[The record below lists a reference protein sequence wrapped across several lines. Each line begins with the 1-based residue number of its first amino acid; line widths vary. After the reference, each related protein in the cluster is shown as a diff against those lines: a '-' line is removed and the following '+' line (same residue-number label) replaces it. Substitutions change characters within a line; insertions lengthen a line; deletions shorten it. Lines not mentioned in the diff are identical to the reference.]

1 MFDGPK
7 RAGTKLIRLI
17 ESDAQEWFD
26 SNTEEMTTAEH
37 YFTKFS
43 ELAFSFTQF

>member
-1 MFDGPK
+1 MNQKEREQSQFDW
-7 RAGTKLIRLI
+7 LI

-26 SNTEEMTTAEH
+26 SNAEEMTTAEP

-43 ELAFSFTQF
+43 ELAFSFSQF